1 MNQEIKIATITES
14 ENVVETE
21 TFEDMNLS
29 ENLMRG
35 IFGYGFQ
42 KPSQIQK
49 KAIMPMVNGNDLLA
63 QAQSGT
69 GKTGAFVIGSL
80 FHVDEKLQ
88 KPQVLVLVHVHEL
101 AEQIADVATKLGAR
115 MKLKVLCAVGGN
127 PVRDD
132 IKALENGAQFIVG
145 TPGRVWDLINR
156 NELRRDHIKYLIM
169 DEADQMLEE
178 LFYKQVLS
186 ILNKGFPMTTRVA
199 LFSATMP
206 PQVIEVAEKI
216 LNDPIRVLI
225 PPTAVRLD
233 GIQQFYVNLDR
244 EEHKFDCICD
254 LYKNLNITQAV
265 IFCNKKQKADMLAEK
280 MIAQGFPVTCIHGDL
295 DKNERRS
302 RMNNFRNGGT
312 RVMISTDILARGIDI
327 QHISLV
333 INFELPSNHANY
345 IHRIGRAGRYGRKG
359 TTINLITQDD
369 YKMLESICEY
379 YGMNIKELPSDISKL
394 L

>member
-1 MNQEIKIATITES
+1 MSETIKIATITES
-14 ENVVETE
+14 ADVKEIPE
-21 TFEDMNLS
+21 FDQMNLP

-35 IFGYGFQ
+35 IFAYGFQ

-69 GKTGAFVIGSL
+69 GKTGTFVIGSL
-80 FHVDEKLQ
+80 AHVDEKLL

-101 AEQIADVATKLGAR
+101 AEQIADVATQLGNK

-127 PVRDD
+127 PVKDD
-132 IKALENGAQFIVG
+132 IQALEDGAQFIVG

-156 NELRRDHIKYLIM
+156 NALRRDHIKYLIM

-186 ILNKGFPMTTRVA
+186 ILNKGFPVSTRVA

-216 LNDPIRVLI
+216 LNEPVRVLI

-244 EEHKFDCICD
+244 EDHKFDCICD

-265 IFCNKKQKADMLAEK
+265 IFCNKKQKADMLSEK

-295 DKNERRS
+295 EKAERRR
-302 RMNNFRNGGT
+302 RMNDFRSGNT
-312 RVMISTDILARGIDI
+312 RVMISTDILARGIDV
-327 QHISLV
+327 QQLSLV
-333 INFELPSNHANY
+333 INFELPNNHSNY

-369 YKMLESICEY
+369 YKMLDSICEY
-379 YGMNIKELPSDISKL
+379 YGMNIKELPADISKL
-394 L
+394 I